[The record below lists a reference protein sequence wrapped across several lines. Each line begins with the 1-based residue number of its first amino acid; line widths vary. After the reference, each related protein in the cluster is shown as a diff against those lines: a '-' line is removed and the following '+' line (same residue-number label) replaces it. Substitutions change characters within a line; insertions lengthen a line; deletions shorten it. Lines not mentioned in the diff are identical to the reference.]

1 MSINKKLSTTYPRY
15 VDYFMLSDTVSKV
28 SHESACR
35 NSWPTL
41 GTLSLNINLLVLYI
55 DYAIQHIVFI
65 IQ

>member
-1 MSINKKLSTTYPRY
+1 
-15 VDYFMLSDTVSKV
+15 MLSDKV
-28 SHESACR
+28 PKVGHEFLQAD
-35 NSWPTL
+35 SWLTL

>member
-1 MSINKKLSTTYPRY
+1 
-15 VDYFMLSDTVSKV
+15 MLSDKVSKIR
-28 SHESACR
+28 HESACR
-35 NSWPTL
+35 NSWLTL